1 VTFHPTS
8 PTSLQPVSGQYFA
21 PSGLTGATA
30 ASRYVGATAA
40 GAPGSGTFA
49 IGDYVIDQS
58 GAIWVC
64 TVAGSPGTWVKLGQ
78 LDATASDI
86 QPVGTALAAGSVGK
100 AADAGH
106 VHTGLALQATTPVA
120 GYTLIN
126 GTGTIISY
134 TSPNDGAI
142 HPVAVF
148 GGVRVTSTETGGAI
162 QLSYTYPDGSA
173 TTDSLN
179 AGGAG
184 AGHNLFTARL
194 ALIEAN
200 TAFQINQSSALSSGA
215 AVAWAQIWAG

>member
-30 ASRYVGATAA
+30 ASRYVGATAS

-49 IGDYVIDQS
+49 VGDYVIDQS

-106 VHTGLALQATTPVA
+106 VHTGLALQAATAVA
-120 GYTLIN
+120 GYSLIN

-134 TSPNDGAI
+134 TTPNDSAM
-142 HPVAVF
+142 HPVVVF
-148 GGVRVTSTETGGAI
+148 GGVRVTVNETGGAI
-162 QLSYTYPDGSA
+162 QTSYTYPDGSGS
-173 TTDSLN
+173 TDSLN
-179 AGGAG
+179 AGGG
-184 AGHNLFTARL
+184 TVGHTLFTARL
-194 ALIEAN
+194 ALAQAN
-200 TAFQINQSSALSSGA
+200 TTFQVNQSSALSGGT
-215 AVAWAQIWAG
+215 AVAWAEIWAG